1 MGKNI
6 SENDIIKNME
16 DAGCD
21 EACIR
26 HFLKCFRQGN
36 EKEELET
43 LANHRDCILDKLH
56 EAQREIDCLDYL
68 VSRIEKQKD

>member
-56 EAQREIDCLDYL
+56 EAP
-68 VSRIEKQKD
+68 VSYTHLTLPTKRIV